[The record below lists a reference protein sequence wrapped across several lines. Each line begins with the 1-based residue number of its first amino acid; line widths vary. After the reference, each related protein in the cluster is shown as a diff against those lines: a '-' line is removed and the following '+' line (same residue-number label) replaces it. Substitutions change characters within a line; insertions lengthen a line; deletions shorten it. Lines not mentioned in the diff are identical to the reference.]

1 VSEQLFAQAIGM
13 CAAVLL
19 LSAVLLVW
27 RRAQAAAL
35 PLMALQ
41 GLALASLVAVLGI
54 QAGSRELLELAA
66 LVLVFKALVLPLV
79 LVRSSQGEK
88 GGAPLINTA
97 TSLIAMAGLTAVAYV
112 VSAPLS
118 ALGSGPTVRAIPV
131 GIALVL
137 YGFLLLVTGRHAIV
151 QLVGFLVIDNGTSTV
166 AFLSSG
172 GVPVIVELGVV
183 LDVLLVI
190 LILYVLTGRIRDE
203 FGATD
208 LDDLTEL
215 HD

>member
-1 VSEQLFAQAIGM
+1 
-13 CAAVLL
+13 
-19 LSAVLLVW
+19 
-27 RRAQAAAL
+27 
-35 PLMALQ
+35 
-41 GLALASLVAVLGI
+41 
-54 QAGSRELLELAA
+54 
-66 LVLVFKALVLPLV
+66 
-79 LVRSSQGEK
+79 
-88 GGAPLINTA
+88 
-97 TSLIAMAGLTAVAYV
+97 MAGLTALAYA
-112 VSAPLS
+112 VSAPLA
-118 ALGSGPTVRAIPV
+118 ALGSGPTVQAIPV

-172 GVPVIVELGVV
+172 GVPIIVELGVV

-215 HD
+215 RD

>member
-1 VSEQLFAQAIGM
+1 VTSTLYAQAIGM
-13 CAAVLL
+13 CSAVLL

-35 PLMALQ
+35 PLMSLQ

-54 QAGSRELLELAA
+54 EAASPELLGLAL
-66 LVLVFKALVLPLV
+66 LVLVLKGGVLPLV
-79 LVRSSQGEK
+79 LVRSSRGER

-97 TSLIAMAGLTAVAYV
+97 TSLIAMAGLTALAYA
-112 VSAPLS
+112 VSAPLA
-118 ALGSGPTVRAIPV
+118 ALGSGPTIQAIPV

-151 QLVGFLVIDNGTSTV
+151 QLVGFLVIDNGTSAV

-172 GVPVIVELGVV
+172 GVPIIVELGVV

-208 LDDLTEL
+208 LDDLAEL
-215 HD
+215 RD

>member
-1 VSEQLFAQAIGM
+1 MSSTLYAQAIGM
-13 CAAVLL
+13 CSAVLL

-35 PLMALQ
+35 PLMSLQ

-54 QAGSRELLELAA
+54 EAASPELLGLAL
-66 LVLVFKALVLPLV
+66 LVLVLKGIVLPLV
-79 LVRSSQGEK
+79 LVRSSRGER

-97 TSLIAMAGLTAVAYV
+97 TSLIAMAGLTALAYA
-112 VSAPLS
+112 VSAPLA
-118 ALGSGPTVRAIPV
+118 ALGSGPTVQAIPV

-151 QLVGFLVIDNGTSTV
+151 QLVGFLVIDNGTSAV

-172 GVPVIVELGVV
+172 GVPIIVELGVV

-215 HD
+215 RD

>member
-1 VSEQLFAQAIGM
+1 MTDALFAQLIGT
-13 CAAVLL
+13 CSAALL

-35 PLMALQ
+35 PLMSLQGVALAGLIAVLGLKEGSPELM
-41 GLALASLVAVLGI
+41 GLALLTLG
-54 QAGSRELLELAA
+54 
-66 LVLVFKALVLPLV
+66 FKAIVLPLV
-79 LVRSSQGEK
+79 LVRSSRGEQA
-88 GGAPLINTA
+88 GAPLINTA
-97 TSLIAMAGLTAVAYV
+97 TSLIAMAGLTAVAYA
-112 VSAPLS
+112 VSAPLA
-118 ALGSGPTVRAIPV
+118 ALGTGPTIQAIPV

-172 GVPVIVELGVV
+172 GVPIIVELGVV

-190 LILYVLTGRIRDE
+190 LILYVLTGRIRSE

-215 HD
+215 RD

>member
-1 VSEQLFAQAIGM
+1 MTDALFAQLIGT
-13 CAAVLL
+13 CSAAML

-35 PLMALQ
+35 PLISLQ
-41 GLALASLVAVLGI
+41 GLALAGLVAVLGLK
-54 QAGSRELLELAA
+54 QHSPELLGVAV
-66 LVLVFKALVLPLV
+66 LVLAFKAVVLPLV
-79 LVRSSQGEK
+79 LVRSSRGER

-97 TSLIAMAGLTAVAYV
+97 TSLIAMAASTAIAYA
-112 VSAPLS
+112 VSAPMAS
-118 ALGSGPTVRAIPV
+118 LGTGPTIQAIPV

-172 GVPVIVELGVV
+172 GVPIIVELGVV

-190 LILYVLTGRIRDE
+190 LILYVLTGRIRSE

-215 HD
+215 RD